1 MANRVSRIFA
11 RVAFVAVLAS
21 TAAALLVDASSAA
34 TRKLSGSYSRS
45 QVEAACEASG
55 GGFYGNPPGGGTKSG
70 AYGCVT
76 ASGQVDCD
84 KNGKCT
90 GTCSKCTS
98 VVKGGINGVL
108 RPPASA
114 GATSAAGGTTNGNK
128 PPLHNVNQPVVVQ
141 RASGH
146 SGGTK
151 H

>member
-1 MANRVSRIFA
+1 MVNRVFRISA
-11 RVAFVAVLAS
+11 RIALVAILAA
-21 TAAALLVDASSAA
+21 TTAALLADASSAA

-45 QVEAACEASG
+45 QVEAACDASG
-55 GGFYGNPPGGGTKSG
+55 GGFYGNAPGGGTKG
-70 AYGCVT
+70 GGYGCVT

-98 VVKGGINGVL
+98 VVKGGVNGVL

-114 GATSAAGGTTNGNK
+114 GATSAAGGTTNNNK
-128 PPLHNVNQPVVVQ
+128 PSLHNVSQPVVVQ